1 MPPFTGGIIFY
12 KGKFLI
18 VDSLSN
24 EETNY
29 YTTSK
34 IYCTFLIACRMA
46 CGDGSGV
53 RSLLS

>member
-1 MPPFTGGIIFY
+1 MEALFFI
-12 KGKFLI
+12 KAN
-18 VDSLSN
+18 SLLLTLSAMRKS
-24 EETNY
+24 NY

>member
-1 MPPFTGGIIFY
+1 MPPFTEGIIFI
-12 KGKFLI
+12 KAN
-18 VDSLSN
+18 SLLPTLSAMRK
-24 EETNY
+24 TNHN
-29 YTTSK
+29 TTSE